1 MSELNSMEVD
11 TTETIQDIAIKLVTE
26 QQKNDSRMAD
36 TPSER
41 TLFVLGSKGVGKST
55 LINRFLDRD
64 DVPRPTL
71 ALEYSFGRRTAS
83 GQGAQK
89 NICNVWELGSL
100 ANSSQLIEMPIR
112 SHGLGTFAS
121 IIMLDLSQ
129 PSRLWTDLESVLNGL
144 KQAVAKH
151 AAHGQIEEMQLLT
164 VQRIGKGHPDLNT
177 LELFPFPIVIIGG
190 KYDVYQNLDSE
201 VRKHVCRCLRS
212 IAHTL
217 GAALVY
223 YSSKNSSLSKLARDT
238 MNHLGF
244 GSPSN
249 PFRGAVFDHSSPLA
263 IPFGADSWERIG
275 VTPSNSER
283 IGHSFSTQIPQLP
296 MVDGS
301 GLPDDPAKD
310 VGFKESTIDELR
322 SQKDDELMYV
332 LKDTEIR
339 MKFEVAQ

>member
-26 QQKNDSRMAD
+26 QLKNETSLAVGP
-36 TPSER
+36 TER
-41 TLFVLGSKGVGKST
+41 TIFVLGSKGVGKST

-64 DVPRPTL
+64 DMPRPTL

-89 NICNVWELGSL
+89 SICNVWELGSL

-112 SHGLGTFAS
+112 SHGVETFS
-121 IIMLDLSQ
+121 TIVMLDLSH
-129 PSRLWTDLESVLNGL
+129 PDRLWTDLEAVVNGL
-144 KQAVAKH
+144 KQAVSRH
-151 AAHGQIEEMQLLT
+151 ASQGQTDEMKNQT
-164 VQRIGKGHPDLNT
+164 VLRVGKDHPDLAT
-177 LELFPFPIVIIGG
+177 LELFPFPIVIVGG
-190 KYDVYQNLDSE
+190 KYDLFQNLDSE

-217 GAALVY
+217 GAAVLF
-223 YSSKNSSLSKLARDT
+223 YSSKNSALTKLARDT

-249 PFRGAVFDHSSPLA
+249 PFRTTAFDHSAPLV
-263 IPFGADSWERIG
+263 IPFGGDSWERIG
-275 VTPSNSER
+275 VTPTNSER
-283 IGHSFSTQIPQLP
+283 IGHSFSTQIPQVA
-296 MVDGS
+296 MTNGI
-301 GLPDDPAKD
+301 LPDDPAKD
-310 VGFKESTIDELR
+310 PGFREPSIDELR
-322 SQKDDELMYV
+322 SHKDEELMYV

-339 MKFEVAQ
+339 MKFEVVQ

>member
-11 TTETIQDIAIKLVTE
+11 TTETIQDIAVKLVTE
-26 QQKNDSRMAD
+26 QLKNESRLA
-36 TPSER
+36 TSPTER
-41 TLFVLGSKGVGKST
+41 TVFVLGSKGVGKST

-71 ALEYSFGRRTAS
+71 ALEYSFGRKTAS

-100 ANSSQLIEMPIR
+100 ANSSQLIEMPLR
-112 SHGLGTFAS
+112 SHGLQTFSS

-129 PSRLWTDLESVLNGL
+129 PDRLWTDLESVLNGL
-144 KQAVAKH
+144 RQATGKH
-151 AAHGQIEEMQLLT
+151 AAPGQIEEMKSLT
-164 VQRIGKGHPDLNT
+164 AQRIGKEHPDLST
-177 LELFPFPIVIIGG
+177 LELFPFPIVIVGG

-249 PFRGAVFDHSSPLA
+249 PFRAAAFDHSSPLT
-263 IPFGADSWERIG
+263 IPFGADSWSRIG

-283 IGHSFSTQIPQLP
+283 IGHSFSTQIPHLP
-296 MVDGS
+296 LANSAIV
-301 GLPDDPAKD
+301 PDDPAKD
-310 VGFKESTIDELR
+310 AGFKEVTIDELR
-322 SQKDDELMYV
+322 SQKNEELMYV

-339 MKFEVAQ
+339 MKFEVVQ

>member
-11 TTETIQDIAIKLVTE
+11 TTETIQDIAVKLVTE
-26 QQKNDSRMAD
+26 QLKNESRLA
-36 TPSER
+36 TAPTER
-41 TLFVLGSKGVGKST
+41 TVFVLGSKGVGKST

-71 ALEYSFGRRTAS
+71 ALEYSFGRKTAS
-83 GQGAQK
+83 GQGAEK

-112 SHGLGTFAS
+112 SHGLQTFSS

-129 PSRLWTDLESVLNGL
+129 PDRLWTDLESVLNGL
-144 KQAVAKH
+144 RQATGKH
-151 AAHGQIEEMQLLT
+151 AAAGQIEEMKSLT
-164 VQRIGKGHPDLNT
+164 AQRIGKEHPDLGT
-177 LELFPFPIVIIGG
+177 LELFPFPIVIVGG

-249 PFRGAVFDHSSPLA
+249 PFRAAAFDHSSPLT
-263 IPFGADSWERIG
+263 IPFGADSWARIG

-296 MVDGS
+296 LVNS
-301 GLPDDPAKD
+301 AVVPDDPAKD
-310 VGFKESTIDELR
+310 AGFKEATIDELR
-322 SQKDDELMYV
+322 SQKDEELMYV

-339 MKFEVAQ
+339 MKFEVVQ